1 MPWSEV
7 TAMDAR
13 LAFVTAAQQL
23 QQQRAAGL
31 AVLPFATLCAAHGVA
46 PKTGYKWLARY
57 EAAGVAGLTERSR
70 APHTHPSAT
79 TPEVV
84 AALLVLR
91 QRYPH
96 WGPKKLLAVLAR
108 EPRWRHTPL
117 PARSTVAALLQ
128 RAGLVP
134 ARRPRRPV
142 APAAADTGPSGYLPL
157 TAPNAVWTLDF
168 KGEFRTGDGRYCYP
182 LTVVDGATRF
192 LLACTA
198 QPAIR
203 TSAVQTTCR
212 QLFRTYGLPA
222 ALRSDNGPP
231 FARWGLAGLS
241 RLAVW
246 WLRLGLT
253 LERTRPGHPEENG
266 RHERLHRTLKAETAQ
281 PPAASGA
288 AQQRRFTRWRTEYNT
303 VRPHEALGQQPPAA
317 VYTPSARPYPERLP
331 ALCHPAAATVR
342 RVTTNGTLRWRG
354 RSVFVSQALSGEDVG
369 LVPYD
374 DGLWQLYYGAQLL
387 AGLDERTATLRP
399 LVSPQSRLSVLP
411 MVPMSLD

>member
-13 LAFVTAAQQL
+13 LAFVTAARQL
-23 QQQRAAGL
+23 AQQRAAGL
-31 AVLPFATLCAAHGVA
+31 SALPFATLCAAHGVA

-57 EAAGVAGLTERSR
+57 EAAGPAGLVERSR
-70 APHTHPSAT
+70 APHTRPQAT
-79 TPEVV
+79 PPELV
-84 AALLVLR
+84 AALLALR

-96 WGPKKLLAVLAR
+96 WGPKKLLVVLAR
-108 EPRWRHTPL
+108 DPCWATTRR

-128 RAGLVP
+128 QAGLIAPRRRRVPTVP
-134 ARRPRRPV
+134 APPT
-142 APAAADTGPSGYLPL
+142 ACPAYLPML
-157 TAPNAVWTLDF
+157 EPNAVWTLDY

-198 QPAIR
+198 QPAISTR
-203 TSAVQTTCR
+203 AVQATCR
-212 QLFRTYGLPA
+212 QLFRTYGLPTA
-222 ALRSDNGPP
+222 VRSDNGPP

-281 PPAASGA
+281 PPASSGA
-288 AQQRRFTRWRTEYNT
+288 AQQRRFTAWRREYNT
-303 VRPHEALGQQPPAA
+303 VRPHEALGLQAPAA
-317 VYTPSARPYPERLP
+317 VYAASARPYPERLP
-331 ALCHPAAATVR
+331 PLCFPPAATVR
-342 RVTTNGTLRWRG
+342 RVTTNGTLRWR
-354 RSVFVSQALSGEDVG
+354 RQSIFVSQALRGEDVG

-387 AGLDERTATLRP
+387 AGLDERAATLRP
-399 LVSPQSRLSVLP
+399 LVSPQSRLSAAPVL
-411 MVPMSLD
+411 PMSLD

>member
-13 LAFVTAAQQL
+13 LAFVTAAVALQAQQ
-23 QQQRAAGL
+23 AAGG
-31 AVLPFATLCAAHGVA
+31 AVLPFTALCAAHGIA

-57 EAAGVAGLTERSR
+57 RAEGRAGLAERSR
-70 APHTHPSAT
+70 APHTRPQAT
-79 TPEVV
+79 PPALG
-84 AALLVLR
+84 AALLALR

-96 WGPKKLLAVLAR
+96 WGPKKLLVVLAR
-108 EPRWRHTPL
+108 EPRWATTPL

-128 RAGLVP
+128 QAGLV
-134 ARRPRRPV
+134 APRRRR
-142 APAAADTGPSGYLPL
+142 APAAPGPTPASAAYLPMQ
-157 TAPNAVWTLDF
+157 APNAVWTLDF

-192 LLACTA
+192 LLACHA
-198 QPAIR
+198 QPAIHTRGVQASCR
-203 TSAVQTTCR
+203 T
-212 QLFRTYGLPA
+212 LFRTYGLPQ

-288 AQQRRFTRWRTEYNT
+288 AQQRRFTAWRAAYNT
-303 VRPHEALGQQPPAA
+303 VRPHEALGQQVPAA
-317 VYTPSARPYPERLP
+317 LYAPSPRPYPERLP
-331 ALCHPAAATVR
+331 ALCFPPAATVR
-342 RVTTNGTLRWRG
+342 RVTTNGTLRWR
-354 RSVFVSQALSGEDVG
+354 RQSVFVSQALSGEDVG

-374 DGLWQLYYGAQLL
+374 DGLWHVYYGAQLL

-399 LVSPQSRLSVLP
+399 LVGPQSRLSAVPVL
-411 MVPMSLD
+411 PMSLD